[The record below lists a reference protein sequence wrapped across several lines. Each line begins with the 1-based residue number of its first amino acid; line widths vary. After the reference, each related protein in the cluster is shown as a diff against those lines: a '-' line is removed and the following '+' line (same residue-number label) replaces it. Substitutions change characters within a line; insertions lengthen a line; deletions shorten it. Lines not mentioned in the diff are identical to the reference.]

1 MQVSDLVVEVRNAAL
16 QRVGQITPDY
26 LAGFTAVLRDKA
38 IGSWSITLPT
48 DAPMANELV
57 QPGAG
62 IIVTT
67 AQGTLLSGP
76 TVSVVTEQ
84 STSDPEGTYAISG
97 VTDLVVLDERLAYPT
112 PATADVTAQT
122 TPNDIRTGNAETVV
136 KGYVNANAGPA
147 APLVRRVTGLT
158 IETNANRG
166 GTVNGTAR
174 FDNLLELITGLAD
187 VGNISFNVEQVGNGL
202 QFQVSEAVDRSG
214 YIRFDV
220 YNHQLTRS
228 EYAFSAPI
236 TTRAIVGGAG
246 EGATRTFLE
255 RTSSESLAAETTW
268 GRRIESFVDSS
279 NTLTEA
285 GLQAAADEVLV
296 KDGKTQVTASITPS
310 DDQTMLYGVDWNLGD
325 KVTVVIGD
333 LELVAVVTEVGILIS
348 PDGVR
353 IGATVGEPKTLDYE
367 TQILSRQANQAARI
381 SKLETSK

>member
-16 QRVGQITPDY
+16 ERVGQITPNY
-26 LAGFTAVLRDKA
+26 LSGFTAVLRDKQ

-48 DAPMANELV
+48 DAPMAEALV

-67 AQGTLLSGP
+67 EQGTLLSGP
-76 TVSVVTEQ
+76 TTAVVTEQ
-84 STSDPEGTYAISG
+84 STTDPEGTYAISG
-97 VTDLVVLDERLAYPT
+97 VTDLVVLSERLAYPT

-122 TPNDIRTGNAETVV
+122 TANDIRTGNAETVI
-136 KGYVNANAGPA
+136 KGYVNANAGPS
-147 APLVRRVTGLT
+147 APVARRVTGLT

-166 GTVNGTAR
+166 GIVNGTAR
-174 FDNLLELITGLAD
+174 FDNLLELIKGLAD
-187 VGNISFNVEQVGNGL
+187 VGEISFNVEQVGSGL
-202 QFQVSEAVDRSG
+202 QFQVTEATDRSN

-220 YNHQLTRS
+220 YNHKLTRS
-228 EYAFSAPI
+228 EYAYSSPLA
-236 TTRAIVGGAG
+236 TRAIVGGAG
-246 EGATRTFLE
+246 EGTTRTFLE
-255 RTSSESLAAETTW
+255 RTSAESLDAEDVW

-285 GLQAAADEVLV
+285 GLQAAADEMLV

-310 DDQTMLYGVDWNLGD
+310 DDQTMLFGVDWNLGD
-325 KVTVVIGD
+325 LVTVVIGS

-367 TQILSRQANQAARI
+367 TQILSRQASQAVRI
-381 SKLETSK
+381 SKLERTK

>member
-26 LAGFTAVLRDKA
+26 LAGFTAVLRDKQ

-48 DAPMANELV
+48 DAPMAYELV

-67 AQGTLLSGP
+67 EQGTLLSGP
-76 TVSVVTEQ
+76 TISVVTEQ

-112 PATADVTAQT
+112 PTTADVTAQT

-136 KGYVNANAGPA
+136 KAYVNANAGPS
-147 APLVRRVTGLT
+147 APIARRVGGLT

-174 FDNLLELITGLAD
+174 FDNLLELIKGLAD
-187 VGNISFNVEQVGNGL
+187 VGEISFNVEQVGNGL
-202 QFQVSEAVDRSG
+202 QFQVSEATDRSG

-220 YNHQLTRS
+220 YNHKLTRT

-236 TTRAIVGGAG
+236 ATRAIVGGAG

-255 RTSSESLAAETTW
+255 RTSAESLDAEDVW

-285 GLQAAADEVLV
+285 GLQAAADEMLV

-310 DDQTMLYGVDWNLGD
+310 DDQTMLYGIDWNLGD